1 LDLDKYGPVPT
12 ASDPDFVVCPECGSE
27 FQPHI
32 KVCIDCGAAT
42 VPPGAARTQARDRPG
57 DGPSDE
63 SDEESDENE
72 IAIRTEELEW
82 IEDLQAL
89 FERHGIASRIEA
101 LPSSRRHHSCKIL
114 VAKQDALRAS
124 ELDLEFLRERL
135 GDDGADLVELPP
147 AGDSPF
153 CPFCSSKLPAGT
165 VECPGC
171 RLRLGESNLEVV
183 KDFYEALRE
192 QDRDR
197 ILHILDPNVE
207 WIQNEGF
214 PGGGRHTGAE
224 TVLNEVFAALAA
236 EWKTWQAEVG
246 RWLDA
251 GESIIALG
259 AYRGTHR
266 RTGRSMT
273 AAFAHVY
280 WLRDGQITRFE
291 QYADTAEVV
300 AACLDD

>member
-42 VPPGAARTQARDRPG
+42 VPPETARARARERPAASPPG
-57 DGPSDE
+57 ED
-63 SDEESDENE
+63 DEEE

-82 IEDLQAL
+82 IEDLQEV
-89 FERHGIASRIEA
+89 FERHGISSRIEV
-101 LPSSRRHHSCKIL
+101 LPSSRHHHKCRIL
-114 VAKQDALRAS
+114 VARHDALRAF
-124 ELDLEFLRERL
+124 ELDREFLRERL
-135 GDDGADLVELPP
+135 GEEGDGLPELPL

-153 CPFCSSKLPAGT
+153 CPFCSSTLPAGT

-171 RLRLGESNLEVV
+171 GLRLGESNLEVV
-183 KDFYEALRE
+183 KAFYEALKE
-192 QDRDR
+192 QKRDN
-197 ILHILDPNVE
+197 ILQILNPDVE

-214 PGGGRHTGAE
+214 PGGGRYTGAE

-236 EWKTWQAEVG
+236 EWKSWQADVG

-280 WLRDGQITRFE
+280 WLRDGQIVRFE

-300 AACLDD
+300 AACLEG

>member
-1 LDLDKYGPVPT
+1 MDLDQYGPVPT

-32 KVCIDCGAAT
+32 KICIDCGAAT
-42 VPPGAARTQARDRPG
+42 VLPGAARTQARDRPG
-57 DGPSDE
+57 DGPPD
-63 SDEESDENE
+63 ESDENE

-82 IEDLQAL
+82 IEDLQEH
-89 FERHGIASRIEA
+89 FERHGISSRIEA
-101 LPSSRRHHSCKIL
+101 LSSSRHHHRCKIL
-114 VAKQDALRAS
+114 VARQDALRAF

-135 GDDGADLVELPP
+135 GDEGADLAELPP

-153 CPFCSSKLPAGT
+153 CPFCSSRLPAGT

-171 RLRLGESNLEVV
+171 GLRLGESNLEVV
-183 KDFYEALRE
+183 KDFYEALGD

-197 ILHILDPNVE
+197 ILHRLDPDVE

-214 PGGGRHTGAE
+214 PGGGRYAGAE
-224 TVLNEVFAALAA
+224 TVLKEVFAAFAA

-251 GESIIALG
+251 GESIVALG

-280 WLRDGQITRFE
+280 WLRDNRIVRFE
-291 QYADTAEVV
+291 QYADTAKVV
-300 AACLDD
+300 VACLDA

>member
-42 VPPGAARTQARDRPG
+42 VPPGTARTQARDQPAASL
-57 DGPSDE
+57 PSEDE
-63 SDEESDENE
+63 DEEV
-72 IAIRTEELEW
+72 AIRTEELEW

-89 FERHGIASRIEA
+89 FERHGISSRIEA
-101 LPSSRRHHSCKIL
+101 LPSSRYHHYCKIL
-114 VAKQDALRAS
+114 VARRDALRAF
-124 ELDLEFLRERL
+124 ELDRELLRERL
-135 GDDGADLVELPP
+135 GEEGEDLTELPP
-147 AGDSPF
+147 AGDTPF
-153 CPFCSSKLPAGT
+153 CPFCRSTLPAGT
-165 VECPGC
+165 VECPDC
-171 RLRLGESNLEVV
+171 RLRLGDSNLEVV
-183 KDFYEALRE
+183 KNFYEAVGE
-192 QDRDR
+192 QNRDR
-197 ILHILDPNVE
+197 ILFLLDPDVE

-236 EWKTWQAEVG
+236 EWKSWQAEVG

-251 GESIIALG
+251 GESIVALG

-280 WLRDGQITRFE
+280 WLRDSRIVRFE
-291 QYADTAEVV
+291 QYADTAQVV
-300 AACLDD
+300 VACLDD

>member
-12 ASDPDFVVCPECGSE
+12 ASGSDFVVCPECGSE

-42 VPPGAARTQARDRPG
+42 VSPEAARAQVRDRPG

-63 SDEESDENE
+63 DEE
-72 IAIRTEELEW
+72 IAVRTEELEW
-82 IEDLQAL
+82 IEDLQEL
-89 FERHGIASRIEA
+89 FERHGISSRIEA
-101 LPSSRRHHSCKIL
+101 LPSSHHQHRCKIL
-114 VAKQDALRAS
+114 VARQDALRAF
-124 ELDLEFLRERL
+124 ELDRELLRERL
-135 GDDGADLVELPP
+135 GEEGTGLVEISPP
-147 AGDSPF
+147 GT
-153 CPFCSSKLPAGT
+153 CPLCGFKQPADTIECSSCGL
-165 VECPGC
+165 V
-171 RLRLGESNLEVV
+171 LGATKNNLKIVQSL
-183 KDFYEALRE
+183 YEAFGA
-192 QDRDR
+192 QDRER
-197 ILHILDPNVE
+197 ILEIFDPDIE
-207 WIQNEGF
+207 WVQNEGF
-214 PGGGRHTGAE
+214 PGGGMYVGAE
-224 TVLNEVFAALAA
+224 TVLDEVFARLAA

-251 GESIIALG
+251 GDSIVALG

-280 WLRDGQITRFE
+280 WLRAGQVTRFE

>member
-1 LDLDKYGPVPT
+1 MDLDKYGPVPT

-32 KVCIDCGAAT
+32 KICIDCGAAT
-42 VPPGAARTQARDRPG
+42 VPPGAARTQARD
-57 DGPSDE
+57 GPAASPPDE
-63 SDEESDENE
+63 DEEEE
-72 IAIRTEELEW
+72 VVIRSEELEW
-82 IEDLQAL
+82 IEDLQEL
-89 FERHGIASRIEA
+89 FERHGISSRIEA
-101 LPSSRRHHSCKIL
+101 LSSSPYHHTCKIL
-114 VAKQDALRAS
+114 VARQDALRAF
-124 ELDLEFLRERL
+124 ELDRELLRERL
-135 GDDGADLVELPP
+135 GEEGEDLTELPP

-153 CPFCSSKLPAGT
+153 CPFCRSKLPAGT
-165 VECPGC
+165 VECPSCG
-171 RLRLGESNLEVV
+171 LRLGQSNLEVV
-183 KDFYEALRE
+183 KEFYEAVGE
-192 QDRDR
+192 QKRDL
-197 ILHILDPNVE
+197 ILHLLDPEVE

-236 EWKTWQAEVG
+236 EWKDWQAEVG

-251 GESIIALG
+251 GESIVALG

-280 WLRDGQITRFE
+280 WLRDSVIVRFE
-291 QYADTAEVV
+291 QYADTAKVV
-300 AACLDD
+300 VACLDD